1 MAQDGSVSVSLLVA
15 ALLLPELAACLD
27 NDTDTVLLPHTT
39 AAIITGRVER
49 LLGVA
54 TEAAVGKVQKT
65 GGAEVG
71 GMDSYATLNFLF
83 NEEKAGRKHSCSEPE
98 AQLSCHL
105 CRQLSGGP
113 QASATSSCA
122 GAGAADNLGQ
132 DSGSQVEVESD
143 EEGTNWSGVKK
154 SRTTIFRKK
163 KQMEEARNSSS
174 AINVAIF

>member
-1 MAQDGSVSVSLLVA
+1 M
-15 ALLLPELAACLD
+15 
-27 NDTDTVLLPHTT
+27 
-39 AAIITGRVER
+39 
-49 LLGVA
+49 
-54 TEAAVGKVQKT
+54 GKVQKM

-113 QASATSSCA
+113 QASVTSSCA

-154 SRTTIFRKK
+154 SGTKIFQKKSKWK
-163 KQMEEARNSSS
+163 KQRNSSS